1 MDTGER
7 LNNDRLI
14 KAIIGLNADNNLETR
29 NEYISSLIEA
39 KYLVPATFDP
49 KPKKDADGN
58 LIQQEKVKVHFRIL
72 GTPNKEKI
80 FPCFTDDEE
89 FQKGFG
95 KEEIEK
101 VVLSYNELAQ
111 LILNSKGAISGF
123 AINPYS
129 HNMPVTAT
137 LIEKIEETKQNALKK
152 QEMKPGSTVKLR
164 TPAYQPIDMINVATE
179 FFKTSPNVNA
189 AYLQMMEKE
198 DGEDEYL
205 IAIDHTG
212 DEQKLFADLMPI
224 IKEYSF
230 GIPISLTNSENYLGK
245 KVMEKAEP
253 FYQKEVQ
260 E

>member
-1 MDTGER
+1 MDTGEK
-7 LNNDRLI
+7 LKNDRLV
-14 KAIIGLNADNNLETR
+14 KAISDLKKRNELETR
-29 NEYISSLIEA
+29 NEYITSLLEA
-39 KYLVPATFDP
+39 KFLVPATFDP
-49 KPKKDADGN
+49 KPKKDADGKI
-58 LIQQEKVKVHFRIL
+58 IQGEKVNVHFRIL
-72 GTPNKEKI
+72 GTQKKEKV
-80 FPCFTDDEE
+80 FPCFTDDEG

-95 KEEIEK
+95 EEDVEK

-123 AINPYS
+123 AINPYTD
-129 HNMPVTAT
+129 NMPVTAS
-137 LIEKIEETKQNALKK
+137 LIEKIEETKKNALKK

-179 FFKTSPNVNA
+179 FFKKSPNVNA

-253 FYQKEVQ
+253 FYKKESQ